1 MSWTW
6 KVKMFFDRN
15 LNNFLCI
22 SEPNYWIL
30 KRHMICASVD
40 SYYRSSW
47 IDIIQPKLACICRHV
62 LPIHDYVSQLWYR
75 CGIFAFCLLSFPQNE
90 RKIYKLRQLSFV
102 KVNIDGSLLKKYT
115 KWDKL
120 SCLNLYIF
128 LSFWGNERRQKAKY
142 SAP

>member
-75 CGIFAFCLLSFPQNE
+75 CGIFGFCSLSFLKNK
-90 RKIYKLRQLSFV
+90 RKIYKLRQLSLSDFAYFLREAC
-102 KVNIDGSLLKKYT
+102 LLFNFWMIMFTIEISQLRFSTCQKTHFPKK
-115 KWDKL
+115 
-120 SCLNLYIF
+120 
-128 LSFWGNERRQKAKY
+128 
-142 SAP
+142 

>member
-75 CGIFAFCLLSFPQNE
+75 CGIFAFLSPLLPS
-90 RKIYKLRQLSFV
+90 KLYFV
-102 KVNIDGSLLKKYT
+102 KVNIDGSVLKKYT
-115 KWDKL
+115 NWDKL
-120 SCLNLYIF
+120 KLSQFLY
-128 LSFWGNERRQKAKY
+128 LSLVLREREKTKTKIVRT
-142 SAP
+142 